1 MAVTDTVSYSKVI
14 RDAIFSRVIA
24 MPTFA
29 GWTSRKSPALQIQ
42 PQLLPYIG
50 VYIAGEKLS
59 ADGDANVGD
68 IRFIHAL
75 RIGFSAIIA
84 VNDPTA
90 AEDQLDGV
98 YWALM
103 NGLLRD
109 DTLTNH
115 LSTTLVDNVRIEG
128 FPEGMRRHMWGNASL
143 TNETPLAEMQFE
155 LACTYRSNFY
165 PSVDDDLRIIDVRT
179 GLKIGDT
186 EEEMDERVQVHV
198 QHQFD
203 SEGDLIELPL
213 AYRIIIPLWGN
224 VVLST
229 TAPVVALSGS

>member
-14 RDAIFSRVIA
+14 RDAIFSRIVA
-24 MPTFA
+24 MPTFS
-29 GWTSRKSPALQIQ
+29 GWSSRKSPALQIQ
-42 PQLLPYIG
+42 PQNIPYIG

-75 RIGFSAIIA
+75 RIGFIAIIA
-84 VNDPTA
+84 VNDPVA
-90 AEDQLDGV
+90 AEDQLDEV
-98 YWALM
+98 FWAIM

-115 LSTTLVDNVRIEG
+115 LSTTLIDNVRIEG
-128 FPEGMRRHMWGNASL
+128 FPEGMRRHLWGNASL

-165 PSVDDDLRIIDVRT
+165 PSVDDDLRIIDIRT
-179 GLKIGDT
+179 GLKPGDT
-186 EEEMDERVQVHV
+186 EEEIAERVQVHV

-203 SEGDLIELPL
+203 SEGESIELPL
-213 AYRIIIPLWGN
+213 AYRIIVPLWGN
-224 VVLST
+224 IRIST
-229 TAPVVALSGS
+229 TAPMVASS